1 MKTCCQKKTESSAL
15 YALVSITVFLAF
27 FTPGCR
33 TRREIVLEQ
42 TDMTN
47 MSFEYARMSE
57 GLRLDEDEEASFVLW
72 NKTAHQSHHVLQLA
86 AGAALKERYHR
97 RHDMTLLGVSG
108 RAIVS
113 VEGKRHILDPGT
125 AVFVP
130 RMHTYAVIPHE
141 NPGNLVAFM
150 VYSPPFDGRE
160 TLVLEK

>member
-1 MKTCCQKKTESSAL
+1 MKTYFQNTTARPAL
-15 YALVSITVFLAF
+15 YAVASITVVLAF
-27 FTPGCR
+27 LTQGCR

-47 MSFEYARMSE
+47 MSFEYARMPE
-57 GLRLDEDEEASFVLW
+57 GLRLDEDEDASFVLW

-86 AGAALKERYHR
+86 AEAALKERFHR
-97 RHDMTLLGVSG
+97 RHDMTLHGVSG

-113 VEGKRHILDPGT
+113 VEGTRHILDPGT

-130 RMHTYAVIPHE
+130 RMHAYTVIPHE
-141 NPGNLVAFM
+141 SPGNLVALM